1 MSKGKNPKFIVQ
13 CSIFT
18 VKLKSI
24 TLLHL
29 ENAHLIV
36 NHLKTCVHV
45 FLSLAWLEMKELN
58 SRAESGSVPSTLTL
72 GVWGFLNVYK
82 LSRGGNCRNSNL
94 PISPSPAIDG
104 ENLNSSI
111 FGLLFVPS
119 LFQRSVGR
127 SVLRLAGK
135 GCPTDSIF
143 MTRPDQTR
151 LFHRREYPVDS
162 R

>member
-1 MSKGKNPKFIVQ
+1 MCSCFPFLVMARNKRNKLQGGVRQ
-13 CSIFT
+13 CSQHPDIRCLGISQCLQAVT
-18 VKLKSI
+18 RRQCLQAV
-24 TLLHL
+24 TRRQ
-29 ENAHLIV
+29 
-36 NHLKTCVHV
+36 
-45 FLSLAWLEMKELN
+45 LSTSCYKE
-58 SRAESGSVPSTLTL
+58 AI
-72 GVWGFLNVYK
+72 VYK
-82 LSRGGNCRNSNL
+82 LLQGGNCRTSNL

-119 LFQRSVGR
+119 LVDRSVGR
-127 SVLRLAGK
+127 SVVRLAGK
-135 GCPTDSIF
+135 ACPTDSIF